1 MTDVISIA
9 GEKEE
14 QKPLRRALR
23 WIPGVIFRPRQMF
36 AELAE
41 ENRSS
46 WFLPLALLT
55 VVVLLSVIA
64 NGSVKQANAM
74 TGEIS
79 LPNDFQY
86 YPPEMQERFM
96 QATQATSSPT
106 FLYAM
111 PALLRVSGIFVL
123 WLITGGL
130 LHLILTTFGGRAP
143 GGTVLNVAAWAMMPL
158 TVRAA
163 IRFFYVLFSRQLIAS
178 QGLAGFAPAGTGRL
192 ALLLSAG
199 LALIDI
205 YLFWQIALVFIGTR
219 AASGLPAAK
228 NLSAVLITFVL
239 LIGLQTLV
247 GYGLARLGIAM
258 IGSPIAF

>member
-1 MTDVISIA
+1 MTDVISMDR
-9 GEKEE
+9 EKGT
-14 QKPLRRALR
+14 QSSLRKTVR
-23 WIPGVIFRPRQMF
+23 WIPGVIFHPRQMF

-55 VVVLLSVIA
+55 LVVLLGVIA

-79 LPNDFQY
+79 LPRDFQY

-106 FLYAM
+106 FLYVM

-130 LHLILTTFGGRAP
+130 LHLILTMFGGRAP
-143 GGTVLNVAAWAMMPL
+143 GGTVLNVAAWSVMPL
-158 TVRAA
+158 AVRAA
-163 IRFFYVLFSRQLIAS
+163 IRFFYVLFSRHLIIS
-178 QGLAGFAPAGTGRL
+178 QGLSGFAPAGTGTL
-192 ALLLSAG
+192 ALLLSAT

-219 AASGLPAAK
+219 AASGLPATK
-228 NLSAVLITFVL
+228 NLSAVLITFIL
-239 LIGLQTLV
+239 LVGLQVLV

-258 IGSPIAF
+258 IGSPIVF